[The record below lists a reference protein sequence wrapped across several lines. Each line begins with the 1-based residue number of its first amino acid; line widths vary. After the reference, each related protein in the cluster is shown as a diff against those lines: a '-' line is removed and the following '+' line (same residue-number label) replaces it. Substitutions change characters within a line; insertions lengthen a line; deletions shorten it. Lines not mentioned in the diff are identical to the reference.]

1 MESELDIMDV
11 DMDVD
16 MDEDINKDSDSDFE
30 IEDDEDGIFR
40 ECNAIAEDMATKILE
55 SEIPLSTAIVLFH
68 QYPPKSLKQEVC
80 IKWCMMKLIEIDRG
94 SPRAPT
100 IKGQPIYPK

>member
-1 MESELDIMDV
+1 MESELD
-11 DMDVD
+11 
-16 MDEDINKDSDSDFE
+16 MDEDSDSDFE

-55 SEIPLSTAIVLFH
+55 SEIPLSTAIVLCH
-68 QYPPKSLKQEVC
+68 QYPPKSLKQELC

-100 IKGQPIYPK
+100 IKGHPIYPK